1 IANLT
6 PHLTNIVLSSRVSTS
21 PPFHSFFLRI
31 FHCQAAKVES
41 VIAEGGASRFSASS
55 GGGGGRG
62 APQHYPKSVGN
73 SEFLGKTPGPG
84 VQRWVP
90 SRSTRRDV
98 NSSNE
103 KERHDAI
110 FRKVR
115 GILNKL
121 TPEKFDKLCLELLNV
136 GVDSKLILKGVIL

>member
-1 IANLT
+1 VLT
-6 PHLTNIVLSSRVSTS
+6 SCEEIPFKVLDKTND
-21 PPFHSFFLRI
+21 
-31 FHCQAAKVES
+31 
-41 VIAEGGASRFSASS
+41 SALLF
-55 GGGGGRG
+55 
-62 APQHYPKSVGN
+62 Y
-73 SEFLGKTPGPG
+73 SEFLGKTPGPN

-115 GILNKL
+115 G
-121 TPEKFDKLCLELLNV
+121 
-136 GVDSKLILKGVIL
+136 